1 MPVYSRAERVSKS
14 GKRLKDPVAVV
25 LKSLAVCATRF
36 RATVTSLIL
45 GLFQVQ
51 NSPRRSSRRWIRCT
65 WWFGT
70 LSCPLRSAGL
80 FCQAAA
86 NVWWSFVICRHVLA
100 CRTHSCRYHRREVSA
115 CQTWS
120 HPPLQ
125 RDLYRIHTSPA
136 PLQGAPL
143 ITTNSIYNYSKTLIT
158 QPTPLSRFNTWI
170 NVQIRIRSKHQ
181 RDEMSWTIGQ
191 NKDGCHIFSFC
202 LWTKWNQN
210 FPRRGAVVLSS
221 HPHTRL
227 SNQEQGSAL
236 SYDVPAPSMINN
248 WLKPKWWNKEHLN
261 KQ

>member
-1 MPVYSRAERVSKS
+1 MYWNQNLFCEVSW
-14 GKRLKDPVAVV
+14 KRLLCLQLISTSYIPTMSHRFSCSWWKQASIIKCQCIPEQRGFRSWKKAEGSSSSGVEIT
-25 LKSLAVCATRF
+25 TRF
-36 RATVTSLIL
+36 RATVASLIL
-45 GLFQVQ
+45 GLVQ

-86 NVWWSFVICRHVLA
+86 NVCWSFVICRHVLA

-158 QPTPLSRFNTWI
+158 QPTPLSQLTFNTWI
-170 NVQIRIRSKHQ
+170 NVQIRIRSRHQ
-181 RDEMSWTIGQ
+181 RDQMSWAIGQ

-210 FPRRGAVVLSS
+210 FP
-221 HPHTRL
+221 
-227 SNQEQGSAL
+227 
-236 SYDVPAPSMINN
+236 DVELRS
-248 WLKPKWWNKEHLN
+248 
-261 KQ
+261 